1 MNNYNWNYHEALYK
15 KFDLLLEKLV
25 KSLEK
30 KGILFFEKIEKARL
44 IDDFQNIYANLYL
57 KFNSE
62 KERLI
67 MYVTFIK
74 NVDSLFM
81 QNIITVDFFKV
92 NLISYVSKLLNSL
105 NFLLFQH
112 WFYNDCDIKSF
123 ELNNFLNHKL
133 SKNFN
138 FLKEIHKN
146 DAEINDL
153 DLILFMR
160 NSLEH
165 ISNLSND
172 NYLKDNEKIYNS
184 NLKYAPLNF
193 AFEHYWWADCN
204 KLLVFA
210 IEIIFNKKNGITEK
224 PKPLYSIP
232 MEYVFDYLLPTIFG
246 EICMY
251 IDGQNDPHF

>member
-44 IDDFQNIYANLYL
+44 IDDFQNIYANLSL

-62 KERLI
+62 RERLL
-67 MYVTFIK
+67 MYTTFIK
-74 NVDSLFM
+74 NIDALFM
-81 QNIITVDFFKV
+81 QNIITVDFLKV
-92 NLISYVSKLLNSL
+92 NLIGYVFKLLNSF

-112 WFYNDCDIKSF
+112 WFYDMCDIKSF

-138 FLKEIHKN
+138 FLKAIHKN
-146 DAEINDL
+146 DSEMNSL

-172 NYLKDNEKIYNS
+172 NYLKDNVKIYNNDS
-184 NLKYAPLNF
+184 KYVPVNF
-193 AFEHYWWADCN
+193 AFEDYWWADIDE
-204 KLLVFA
+204 LSVYA
-210 IEIIFNKKNGITEK
+210 IEITFNEENELIKIIN
-224 PKPLYSIP
+224 PLYSIS
-232 MEYVFDYLLPTIFG
+232 MEYIFDYLLPIILD
-246 EICMY
+246 EICLY
-251 IDGQNDPHF
+251 IDGRNDPHF